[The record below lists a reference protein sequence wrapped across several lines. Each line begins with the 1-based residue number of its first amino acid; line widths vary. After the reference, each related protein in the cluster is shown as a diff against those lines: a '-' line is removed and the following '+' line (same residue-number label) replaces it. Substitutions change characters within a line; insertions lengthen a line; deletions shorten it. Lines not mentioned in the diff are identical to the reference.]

1 MRCFIREIRSYRY
14 MVVLVLILFFIIRT
28 FVRVNNHLLQ
38 QVNMLESH
46 IKDNDKFLRKLHNQ
60 IEFADSFTKIN
71 GHIGKVLKVRINVKK
86 FKLKKSKLKGL
97 NNSS

>member
-1 MRCFIREIRSYRY
+1 MRYFIREIRSYRY
-14 MVVLVLILFFIIRT
+14 IIVPVLILIFIIRT

-38 QVNMLESH
+38 KVNLLESQ

-71 GHIGKVLKVRINVKK
+71 GHIGKVLQKFINIE
-86 FKLKKSKLKGL
+86 
-97 NNSS
+97 NSHYN